1 MPDTQM
7 NVGPLPST
15 SGGPAGSNGDPD
27 GKINF
32 NSSLLS
38 GITPYAYGD
47 AARMGSDRN
56 YQQIPHRMQYII
68 ERLHLPHADH
78 RVHDLVPMSHSVD
91 MGDVAFLIGTRR
103 VQGVLFDRTAQ
114 FDGAIAN
121 SKLPARNA
129 FCNLATVNYILAGLQ
144 RIDAGRHGNSPWVRL
159 ARDLDFDYTD
169 PCKRGAE
176 IIRLLRT
183 GLVPYGICA
192 GSENQG
198 GKHETG
204 LAPVQAAVN
213 HVTTMTIDGQ
223 NRDLVNFWRRCNLDA
238 GDQIIFRLEY
248 LETRHFTLNHYY
260 KGIVHQTFS
269 EARPCWQVVPDVFRM
284 AYDPERYDG
293 LPRLRNPDM
302 EYDYRL
308 HGYWRIG
315 QMFHHRGKMDVPVDN
330 YSNDTIFLRGQL
342 LHITFAPVWRQES
355 TDLCTSLAVPLGKR
369 WRGSGKGGGG
379 GDGGGGDGGDGG
391 GGGGDGGGG
400 GGDGNGKPK
409 RRVLIKHSNFGGG
422 AVGGRILEMPQGS
435 YLGLPSGVKTHED
448 LELWYAESDTK
459 LDKNWD
465 YEKNLPQYKGK
476 SQDLA
481 RQELFRTFEMLQQ
494 RMLAQENAP
503 QTGQTLQE
511 GPLPPDLGDAAE
523 SQLGK
528 SISKKV
534 PDQAFAVPSIS
545 EGPENPAI
553 HRRHKS
559 GITDDMGTYEQMRR
573 LLKGQREARMAEK
586 HKKDSSTETSKSTA
600 LSFAPIPPMEG
611 VAMPNGIKSG
621 APAPKKLK
629 ITSEAA
635 ATGAKKAKKAK
646 EDKMEDDLNV

>member
-114 FDGAIAN
+114 FDGAIAH

-159 ARDLDFDYTD
+159 ARDLDFDHTD

-238 GDQIIFRLEY
+238 GDQLIFRLEY

-315 QMFHHRGKMDVPVDN
+315 QMFHHRGKMDVPVEN

-355 TDLCTSLAVPLGKR
+355 TDLCTPLAVPLGKR

-379 GDGGGGDGGDGG
+379 GHGGDGGDGGDGG
-391 GGGGDGGGG
+391 GGGGGGGG
-400 GGDGNGKPK
+400 EDGKGKPK
-409 RRVLIKHSNFGGG
+409 RRVLIKSSNFGGG
-422 AVGGRILEMPQGS
+422 TLGGPILERPPAS
-435 YLGLPSGVKTHED
+435 DFPSEVRD
-448 LELWYAESDTK
+448 LETLNTWYANADHSLATMYENAMLRGEDESK
-459 LDKNWD
+459 LFG
-465 YEKNLPQYKGK
+465 GK
-476 SQDLA
+476 TLDQA
-481 RQELFRTFEMLQQ
+481 REELFRRYLILQQ
-494 RMLAQENAP
+494 QMSANQQSAHGEDQGHQNP
-503 QTGQTLQE
+503 
-511 GPLPPDLGDAAE
+511 GDAAE
-523 SQLGK
+523 SQKDK
-528 SISKKV
+528 STLKRI
-534 PDQAFAVPSIS
+534 PDETFPVE
-545 EGPENPAI
+545 EGAESPDDNFVIAPII
-553 HRRHKS
+553 HRGHKH
-559 GITDDMGTYEQMRR
+559 GITDGLHEKVRR
-573 LLKGQREARMAEK
+573 VLKGQSEARIAEK
-586 HKKDSSTETSKSTA
+586 HKKDSSKETSKSPTKSTTPTA
-600 LSFAPIPPMEG
+600 G
-611 VAMPNGIKSG
+611 VAMPNAITSG

-646 EDKMEDDLNV
+646 EDKMEEDLNV